1 MKNLTLILLAVVA
14 IGCDDMQKTAMNV
27 IREPAATEIA
37 DVLIY
42 TRITWWITPTEA
54 TAEAEI
60 TKQLLVSKG
69 IKAEITES
77 ELYVRDWMRETNA
90 NGSVNVLILYGVMPN
105 TIYPGGNNLSDA
117 SVAEKWI
124 ETPDG
129 DTILNHADYF
139 AYSFSEVNATQQ
151 GTNGIRA
158 LQNLMDFPV
167 TISVSDYNRPMIATP
182 DGNALTPSLTG
193 FESDRPFPLR
203 QLQGA
208 WFAEKV
214 FASDTGNTQAN
225 YADPV
230 ILRDGDLGRLA
241 IVHQTRDEDNPKGE
255 VAAEII
261 INTLFADK
269 PVSIIAEPAEPVPT
283 TQDTNVYSQYDVNQ
297 DGTVD
302 QTDLALVS
310 AALGQSP
317 PTNRKLDV
325 DGNGTVSGSDII
337 LVSKHLDAT
346 APPTEE
352 PTPVASQPLEIT
364 FENAF
369 DLTPGIY
376 RFRPNSYNSRS
387 GDLGDDVITGLLWG
401 SVGFGE
407 VIEGSP
413 PDAPKLS
420 VYIELNPQ
428 PYEKMLNGKLA
439 IEFERLADGTVIVDE
454 LLVEIGEKLREGTEQ
469 GGERGNRF
477 TFTEIV
483 YQGVALENLTHPDR
497 AFEYE

>member
-1 MKNLTLILLAVVA
+1 MRAKVLPLSPPNALRLFKKKREESIVRNLILILLTVVA

-77 ELYVRDWMRETNA
+77 ELFVRDWMQETNA

-105 TIYPGGNNLSDA
+105 TIYPSGNNLSDA
-117 SVAEKWI
+117 SIAEKWI

-203 QLQGA
+203 QLQGD

-269 PVSIIAEPAEPVPT
+269 PVSIIAEPAEPV
-283 TQDTNVYSQYDVNQ
+283 
-297 DGTVD
+297 
-302 QTDLALVS
+302 
-310 AALGQSP
+310 
-317 PTNRKLDV
+317 
-325 DGNGTVSGSDII
+325 
-337 LVSKHLDAT
+337 
-346 APPTEE
+346 EE
-352 PTPVASQPLEIT
+352 PTPENSTGITDIFTDIDLPTEPTIPEGADVLDTDRVFHYTTETFLERTQTRGGIVIEAGENPLEN
-364 FENAF
+364 EGVLAF
-369 DLTPGIY
+369 FQETKAWAEEFCGKPSYISAPDLHIY
-376 RFRPNSYNSRS
+376 SNSRAEREAFKDSLPGGWTKNPS
-387 GDLGDDVITGLLWG
+387 GDDPWW
-401 SVGFGE
+401 
-407 VIEGSP
+407 
-413 PDAPKLS
+413 
-420 VYIELNPQ
+420 YIHVENT
-428 PYEKMLNGKLA
+428 
-439 IEFERLADGTVIVDE
+439 IIVDS
-454 LLVEIGEKLREGTEQ
+454 RD
-469 GGERGNRF
+469 
-477 TFTEIV
+477 V
-483 YQGVALENLTHPDR
+483 YYTVLFKATSPC
-497 AFEYE
+497 AFRN